1 MQRAI
6 SNLRW
11 EKAQV
16 YERDFWSKQVSPEA
30 GEASR
35 FRWYE
40 DRAHRIMGQVTGF
53 LGRHREI
60 SVLEIG
66 PGPVGIINYIEADE
80 RHALDPLEDYY
91 GSQAEFVHVRDRGVT
106 RHNGTGEDI
115 LSLNKTFS
123 LIILDNV
130 LDHMK
135 DPGCVLRGIHKSLDP
150 GGVMFISLN
159 IYTRFGAMV
168 RNAMECLEID
178 KGHPF
183 NFSQSRVLSL
193 LQKSRFKVTWSQTED
208 YGVQK
213 RKYRE
218 SRQLK
223 KVFKS
228 CLGVVDF
235 RFTAFC
241 RKV

>member
-16 YERDFWSKQVSPEA
+16 YERDFWSKQVSASP
-30 GEASR
+30 GEVSQ

-40 DRAHRIMGQVTGF
+40 DRAHRILGQAKRF
-53 LGRHREI
+53 LGSQGRS

-106 RHNGTGEDI
+106 RHSGTGEDI
-115 LSLNKTFS
+115 LSLNRTFS

-135 DPGCVLRGIHKSLDP
+135 DPGCVLRGIHKSLEP
-150 GGVMFISLN
+150 GGIMFISLN
-159 IYTRFGAMV
+159 IYTRFGALL
-168 RNAMECLEID
+168 RKAMEYLEID

-183 NFSQSRVLSL
+183 NFSRPPVLAL
-193 LQKSRFKVTWSQTED
+193 LQKSGFKVAWSQTED
-208 YGVQK
+208 YGAQK
-213 RKYRE
+213 KKYRE
-218 SRQLK
+218 SGQLK

>member
-40 DRAHRIMGQVTGF
+40 DRAHRIEGQVKEF

-115 LSLNKTFS
+115 L
-123 LIILDNV
+123 
-130 LDHMK
+130 
-135 DPGCVLRGIHKSLDP
+135 C
-150 GGVMFISLN
+150 LN